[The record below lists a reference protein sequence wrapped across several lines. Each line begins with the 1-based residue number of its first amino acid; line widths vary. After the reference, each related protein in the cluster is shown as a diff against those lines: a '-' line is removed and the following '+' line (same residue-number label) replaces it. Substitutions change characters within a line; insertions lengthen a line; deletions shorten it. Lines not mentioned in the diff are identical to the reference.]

1 SVVTTDEDDRNLF
14 TFANVDYSKI
24 LGFSLENSLIMDR
37 WQLSLGA
44 TYLGESTAIEASLAS
59 NSDYLW
65 SFNLQ
70 SSVGYTIPAIH
81 TTLSAQLK
89 YNGRTQVVLNDTD
102 GPVIGQTDDFTWMDA
117 SVRTNITKNLNITL
131 GARNIFD
138 IVRVN
143 ASDVPSG
150 AHGSSVS
157 SSRLFGNGRSYFL
170 KLLYNLN
177 FN

>member
-1 SVVTTDEDDRNLF
+1 
-14 TFANVDYSKI
+14 
-24 LGFSLENSLIMDR
+24 M
-37 WQLSLGA
+37 
-44 TYLGESTAIEASLAS
+44 
-59 NSDYLW
+59 
-65 SFNLQ
+65 
-70 SSVGYTIPAIH
+70 GYTIPSIH

-117 SVRTNITKNLNITL
+117 SVRTNITKNFNITL

-150 AHGSSVS
+150 AHGASVS

>member
-1 SVVTTDEDDRNLF
+1 
-14 TFANVDYSKI
+14 
-24 LGFSLENSLIMDR
+24 M
-37 WQLSLGA
+37 
-44 TYLGESTAIEASLAS
+44 TYLGASTTVDESTED

-70 SSVGYTIPAIH
+70 SALSYTVPSIN

-89 YNGRTQVVLNDTD
+89 YTGRTQIVQSGSD
-102 GPVIGQTDDFTWMDA
+102 GNIVGQTDDFTWMDA
-117 SVRTNITKNLNITL
+117 SARTNITKDLSLTL

-143 ASDVPSG
+143 ASATPTG
-150 AHGSSVS
+150 AHGSGGAP
-157 SSRLFGNGRSYFL
+157 SRLFGNGRSYYL